1 MSTKTTYSFFNLGQT
16 RVHTKSQTS
25 QSNHAV
31 AASQDHAGHA
41 PSALNKLIY
50 DHSFGGLNLAAALP
64 KQLRGQDKIFGL
76 QHTPSA
82 DTAAVNTSKNTKPAP
97 VADRS
102 KLTSKEMAIMSQVL
116 RADVVARKQAEA
128 QAAKEQVMAKYQAAR
143 QAAVAAAAARHAEA
157 MEKAK
162 AAAAV
167 RQAEALEKAKATSA
181 ARQAEA
187 LEKSKAAHAAKQAE
201 IAAKTKAILA
211 EKQAAEKAQ
220 HTENDVAHH
229 HQTNGKA
236 AHSAPA
242 VTVAHKHEDNQAG
255 DNKETVRHNTSKS
268 NEAHTARQAEHQ
280 ANHQDEVKEGEVS
293 NYTVHQSKEFGRYI
307 DVNDFGAD
315 PTGKKDSLAAIKAA
329 LTAAHKEK
337 AMLFMDGTYYISDQ
351 IVINGNNSGVKGIF
365 GSGMGKTLITFDKAQ
380 VGVFNPNTNHDD
392 IRAFAGI
399 LVDGQSHKTIANL
412 SVKYTNPDFYRK
424 GLSYFGKVS
433 GILVNDADHTLISKV
448 EVSGVNRAG
457 VMFTSTDALVR
468 EAGKS
473 QTYKARVQSGEI
485 NEQYDHLP
493 LGENNRIVDSYLHHN
508 RVAGAM
514 VGYQKN
520 FVGEGN
526 RLEWNGHEADGGT
539 GYGMTAMAGSYNY
552 GITFRNNT
560 TDHNYRK
567 GLDVHDGTGIVI
579 ENNVLNGDRLYG
591 IAAYNRQF
599 SMDNVKIK
607 DNVITQDPNFRL
619 YMDDDLGRYY
629 HMYSGIQVQTNT
641 QLRDLHTA
649 DKGYYDIS
657 GNTIKNLAVYQ
668 NHIQTYGI
676 EFRNHE
682 NKMDYTL
689 NITDNKI
696 DGESTKYLMAVI
708 NNTYDHVSKHD
719 GIGTGTINISDNTA
733 NIGKIAPGAVP
744 FYFEEHRSDVPL
756 HGSITL
762 NNNNITVREE
772 SAGYREFAYMR
783 TNAKEYNV
791 TNNTLSLHGKLNDA
805 IVDVNSTG
813 DGVGKATLNVANN
826 TLHTDIKGKLYA
838 TWLKHEADIDT
849 FAGSNTHNGDQL
861 KDVNTTSKDIALS
874 DVLGHVHNKVEAIH
888 DTVYANHPKYPTMID
903 DQAYHNGIL

>member
-1 MSTKTTYSFFNLGQT
+1 MSSKTTHSFFNLGQT
-16 RVHTKSQTS
+16 KVHTRSQTS

-31 AASQDHAGHA
+31 AKSQDNAGNA

-64 KQLRGQDKIFGL
+64 KQLRGQDKILGL
-76 QHTPSA
+76 Q
-82 DTAAVNTSKNTKPAP
+82 NTSFADNTTSKVSKPAL

-102 KLTSKEMAIMSQVL
+102 KLTSKEMTIMSQAL
-116 RADVVARKQAEA
+116 RADAVARKQAEA
-128 QAAKEQVMAKYQAAR
+128 QAAKEQLMAKYQAAR

-162 AAAAV
+162 AAAAA
-167 RQAEALEKAKATSA
+167 RQAEAVEKAKAASA

-220 HTENDVAHH
+220 HTETDVAHNQ
-229 HQTNGKA
+229 QTSGKTA
-236 AHSAPA
+236 YSANT
-242 VTVAHKHEDNQAG
+242 VTVAHKHEDNQVSG
-255 DNKETVRHNTSKS
+255 NKEAARHNTSKP
-268 NEAHTARQAEHQ
+268 NAAHIAKQAE
-280 ANHQDEVKEGEVS
+280 NHVDQQDDVKEEEVF
-293 NYTVHQSKEFGRYI
+293 NYTVHQSKEFGKYI
-307 DVNDFGAD
+307 NVDDFGAD

-329 LTAAHKEK
+329 LNAAHKEK

-399 LVDGQSHKTIANL
+399 LVDGQNHKTIANL
-412 SVKYTNPDFYRK
+412 SVKYTNSDFYRK

-448 EVSGVNRAG
+448 EVSGANRAG

-607 DNVITQDPNFRL
+607 GNVITQDPNFRL
-619 YMDDDLGRYY
+619 YMDDDLGKHY

-668 NHIQTYGI
+668 NNIQTYGI

-682 NKMDYTL
+682 SKMDYTL

-696 DGESTKYLMAVI
+696 DGDSTKYLMAVI
-708 NNTYDHVSKHD
+708 NNTYDHVNKHN

-744 FYFEEHRSDVPL
+744 FYIEEHRSEVPL
-756 HGSITL
+756 HGSVTL
-762 NNNNITVREE
+762 NNNDITVREE

-813 DGVGKATLNVANN
+813 DGAGKATLNVANN

-861 KDVNTTSKDIALS
+861 KDVNTTGKDIALS

-903 DQAYHNGIL
+903 DQAYHSGIL

>member
-1 MSTKTTYSFFNLGQT
+1 
-16 RVHTKSQTS
+16 
-25 QSNHAV
+25 
-31 AASQDHAGHA
+31 
-41 PSALNKLIY
+41 
-50 DHSFGGLNLAAALP
+50 
-64 KQLRGQDKIFGL
+64 
-76 QHTPSA
+76 
-82 DTAAVNTSKNTKPAP
+82 
-97 VADRS
+97 
-102 KLTSKEMAIMSQVL
+102 QVL

-167 RQAEALEKAKATSA
+167 RQAEALEKAKAASA

-236 AHSAPA
+236 AHSATV

-255 DNKETVRHNTSKS
+255 DNKETARHNTSKS

-280 ANHQDEVKEGEVS
+280 ANHQDEIKEGEVS

-351 IVINGNNSGVKGIF
+351 TVINGNNSGVKGIF

-560 TDHNYRK
+560 
-567 GLDVHDGTGIVI
+567 
-579 ENNVLNGDRLYG
+579 
-591 IAAYNRQF
+591 
-599 SMDNVKIK
+599 
-607 DNVITQDPNFRL
+607 
-619 YMDDDLGRYY
+619 
-629 HMYSGIQVQTNT
+629 
-641 QLRDLHTA
+641 
-649 DKGYYDIS
+649 
-657 GNTIKNLAVYQ
+657 
-668 NHIQTYGI
+668 
-676 EFRNHE
+676 
-682 NKMDYTL
+682 
-689 NITDNKI
+689 
-696 DGESTKYLMAVI
+696 
-708 NNTYDHVSKHD
+708 
-719 GIGTGTINISDNTA
+719 
-733 NIGKIAPGAVP
+733 
-744 FYFEEHRSDVPL
+744 
-756 HGSITL
+756 
-762 NNNNITVREE
+762 
-772 SAGYREFAYMR
+772 
-783 TNAKEYNV
+783 
-791 TNNTLSLHGKLNDA
+791 
-805 IVDVNSTG
+805 
-813 DGVGKATLNVANN
+813 
-826 TLHTDIKGKLYA
+826 
-838 TWLKHEADIDT
+838 
-849 FAGSNTHNGDQL
+849 
-861 KDVNTTSKDIALS
+861 
-874 DVLGHVHNKVEAIH
+874 
-888 DTVYANHPKYPTMID
+888 
-903 DQAYHNGIL
+903 

>member
-1 MSTKTTYSFFNLGQT
+1 MRLVELQLNHFRNYEELFLEFGKGVHIFIGENAQGKTNLMESIYTLAMTKSHRTNQDRELIMWNQDAATIKGKVEKKISSIPLEIRFSNKGKIGRVNHLEQKKLSSYLGQLNVILFAPENLELVKGAPAN
-16 RVHTKSQTS
+16 RRKFMDMELGQMNPIYLHELVEYQRLIKQRNHYLKQLAIKKSSADLYLEVLTEQVIEKASAILIHRLEFMEQLEALARPIHEQISLGREEFSLKYQTS
-25 QSNHAV
+25 LS
-31 AASQDHAGHA
+31 
-41 PSALNKLIY
+41 I
-50 DHSFGGLNLAAALP
+50 
-64 KQLRGQDKIFGL
+64 
-76 QHTPSA
+76 
-82 DTAAVNTSKNTKPAP
+82 
-97 VADRS
+97 
-102 KLTSKEMAIMSQVL
+102 
-116 RADVVARKQAEA
+116 
-128 QAAKEQVMAKYQAAR
+128 
-143 QAAVAAAAARHAEA
+143 
-157 MEKAK
+157 EKGI
-162 AAAAV
+162 
-167 RQAEALEKAKATSA
+167 S
-181 ARQAEA
+181 
-187 LEKSKAAHAAKQAE
+187 
-201 IAAKTKAILA
+201 
-211 EKQAAEKAQ
+211 
-220 HTENDVAHH
+220 
-229 HQTNGKA
+229 
-236 AHSAPA
+236 
-242 VTVAHKHEDNQAG
+242 
-255 DNKETVRHNTSKS
+255 
-268 NEAHTARQAEHQ
+268 
-280 ANHQDEVKEGEVS
+280 QDEVKEGEVS

-485 NEQYDHLP
+485 NEQYDQLP

-838 TWLKHEADIDT
+838 TWLKHEADVDT

-861 KDVNTTSKDIALS
+861 KDVNTTGKDIALS

-903 DQAYHNGIL
+903 DQTYHNGIL

>member
-1 MSTKTTYSFFNLGQT
+1 MSSKTTHSFFNLGQT
-16 RVHTKSQTS
+16 KVHTRSQTS
-25 QSNHAV
+25 QSNQAV
-31 AASQDHAGHA
+31 AKSQDNAGNA

-64 KQLRGQDKIFGL
+64 KQLRGQDKILGL
-76 QHTPSA
+76 QNTSSA
-82 DTAAVNTSKNTKPAP
+82 DTTTSKVSKPAL

-102 KLTSKEMAIMSQVL
+102 KLTSKEMAIMSQAL
-116 RADVVARKQAEA
+116 RADAIARKQAEA
-128 QAAKEQVMAKYQAAR
+128 QAAKEQLMAKYQAAR

-162 AAAAV
+162 AAAAA
-167 RQAEALEKAKATSA
+167 RQAEAVEKAKAASA

-220 HTENDVAHH
+220 HTETDVAHNQ
-229 HQTNGKA
+229 QTSGKA
-236 AHSAPA
+236 AHSANA
-242 VTVAHKHEDNQAG
+242 VTVAHKHEDNQVSG
-255 DNKETVRHNTSKS
+255 NKEAARHNTSKP
-268 NEAHTARQAEHQ
+268 NAAHTAKQAENH
-280 ANHQDEVKEGEVS
+280 ANQQDDVKEEEVF
-293 NYTVHQSKEFGRYI
+293 NYTVHQSKQFGKYI
-307 DVNDFGAD
+307 NVDDFGAD
-315 PTGKKDSLAAIKAA
+315 PTGKKDSLVAIKAA
-329 LTAAHKEK
+329 LNAAHKEK

-365 GSGMGKTLITFDKAQ
+365 GSGMGKTQITFDKAQ

-399 LVDGQSHKTIANL
+399 LVDGQNHKTIANL
-412 SVKYTNPDFYRK
+412 SVKYTNSDFYRK

-448 EVSGVNRAG
+448 EVSGANRAG

-485 NEQYDHLP
+485 NEQYDNLP

-607 DNVITQDPNFRL
+607 GNVITQDPNFRL
-619 YMDDDLGRYY
+619 YMDDDLGKHY

-668 NHIQTYGI
+668 NNIQTYGI

-682 NKMDYTL
+682 SKMDYTL

-696 DGESTKYLMAVI
+696 DGDSTKYLMAVI
-708 NNTYDHVSKHD
+708 NNTYDHVNKHN

-744 FYFEEHRSDVPL
+744 FYIEEHRSEVPL
-756 HGSITL
+756 HGSVTL
-762 NNNNITVREE
+762 NNNDITVREE

-813 DGVGKATLNVANN
+813 DGKEKATLNVANN
-826 TLHTDIKGKLYA
+826 TLHTDIKGKLYT

-861 KDVNTTSKDIALS
+861 KEVNTTGKDISLS
-874 DVLGHVHNKVEAIH
+874 DVLGNVQHKVDAVH

-903 DQAYHNGIL
+903 DQAYHSGIL

>member
-1 MSTKTTYSFFNLGQT
+1 MSSKTTHSFFNLGQT
-16 RVHTKSQTS
+16 KVHTRSQTS

-31 AASQDHAGHA
+31 AKSQDNAGNA

-64 KQLRGQDKIFGL
+64 KQLRGQDKILGL
-76 QHTPSA
+76 Q
-82 DTAAVNTSKNTKPAP
+82 NTSFADNTTSKVSKPAL

-102 KLTSKEMAIMSQVL
+102 KLTSKEMAIMSQAL
-116 RADVVARKQAEA
+116 RADAVARKQAEA
-128 QAAKEQVMAKYQAAR
+128 QAAKEQLMAKYQAAR

-162 AAAAV
+162 AAAAA
-167 RQAEALEKAKATSA
+167 RQAEAVEKAKAASA

-220 HTENDVAHH
+220 HTETDVAHNQ
-229 HQTNGKA
+229 QTSGKTA
-236 AHSAPA
+236 YSANT
-242 VTVAHKHEDNQAG
+242 VTVAHKHEDNQVSG
-255 DNKETVRHNTSKS
+255 NKEAARHNTSKP
-268 NEAHTARQAEHQ
+268 NAAHIAKQAE
-280 ANHQDEVKEGEVS
+280 NHVDQQDDVKEEEVF
-293 NYTVHQSKEFGRYI
+293 NYTVHQSKEFGKYI
-307 DVNDFGAD
+307 NVDDFGAD

-329 LTAAHKEK
+329 LNAAHKEK

-365 GSGMGKTLITFDKAQ
+365 GSGMGKTLITFDKEQ

-399 LVDGQSHKTIANL
+399 LVDGQNHKTIANL
-412 SVKYTNPDFYRK
+412 SVKYTNSDFYRK

-448 EVSGVNRAG
+448 EVSGANRAG

-607 DNVITQDPNFRL
+607 GNVITQDPNFRL
-619 YMDDDLGRYY
+619 YMDDDLGKHY

-668 NHIQTYGI
+668 NNIQTYGI

-682 NKMDYTL
+682 SKMDYTL

-696 DGESTKYLMAVI
+696 DGDSTKYLMAVI
-708 NNTYDHVSKHD
+708 NNTYDHVNKHN

-744 FYFEEHRSDVPL
+744 FYIEEHRSEVPL
-756 HGSITL
+756 HGSVTL
-762 NNNNITVREE
+762 NNNDITVREE

-813 DGVGKATLNVANN
+813 DGAGKATLNVANN

-861 KDVNTTSKDIALS
+861 KDVNTTGKDIALS

-903 DQAYHNGIL
+903 DQAYHSGIL

>member
-1 MSTKTTYSFFNLGQT
+1 MSSKTTHSFFNLGQT
-16 RVHTKSQTS
+16 KVHTRSQTS

-31 AASQDHAGHA
+31 AKSQDNAGNA

-64 KQLRGQDKIFGL
+64 KQLRGQDKILGL
-76 QHTPSA
+76 Q
-82 DTAAVNTSKNTKPAP
+82 NTSFADNTTSKVSKPAL

-102 KLTSKEMAIMSQVL
+102 KLTSKEMAIMSQAL
-116 RADVVARKQAEA
+116 RADAVARKQAEA
-128 QAAKEQVMAKYQAAR
+128 QAAKEQLMAKYQAAR

-162 AAAAV
+162 AAAAA
-167 RQAEALEKAKATSA
+167 RQAEAVEKAKAASA

-220 HTENDVAHH
+220 HTETDVAHNQ
-229 HQTNGKA
+229 QTSGKTA
-236 AHSAPA
+236 YSANT
-242 VTVAHKHEDNQAG
+242 VTVAHKHEDNQVSG
-255 DNKETVRHNTSKS
+255 NKEAARHNTSKP
-268 NEAHTARQAEHQ
+268 NAAHIAKQAE
-280 ANHQDEVKEGEVS
+280 NHVDQQDDVKEEEVF
-293 NYTVHQSKEFGRYI
+293 NYTVHQSKEFGKYI
-307 DVNDFGAD
+307 NVDDFGAD

-329 LTAAHKEK
+329 LNAAHKEK

-399 LVDGQSHKTIANL
+399 LVDGQNHKTIANL
-412 SVKYTNPDFYRK
+412 SVKYTNSDFYRK

-448 EVSGVNRAG
+448 EVSGANRAG

-607 DNVITQDPNFRL
+607 GNVITQDPNFRL
-619 YMDDDLGRYY
+619 YMDDDLGKHY

-744 FYFEEHRSDVPL
+744 FYIEEHRSEVPL
-756 HGSITL
+756 HGSVTL
-762 NNNNITVREE
+762 NNNDITVREE

-813 DGVGKATLNVANN
+813 DGAGKATLNVANN

-861 KDVNTTSKDIALS
+861 KDVNTTGKDIALS

-903 DQAYHNGIL
+903 DQTYHNGIL

>member
-1 MSTKTTYSFFNLGQT
+1 MSSKTTHSFFNLGQT
-16 RVHTKSQTS
+16 KVHTRSQTS

-31 AASQDHAGHA
+31 AKSQDNAGNA

-50 DHSFGGLNLAAALP
+50 DHSFGGLNLAAVLP
-64 KQLRGQDKIFGL
+64 KQLRGQDKILGL
-76 QHTPSA
+76 QNISSA
-82 DTAAVNTSKNTKPAP
+82 DTTTSKVSKPAL

-102 KLTSKEMAIMSQVL
+102 KLTSKEMAIMSQAL
-116 RADVVARKQAEA
+116 RADAVARKQAEA
-128 QAAKEQVMAKYQAAR
+128 QAAKEQLMAKYQAAR

-162 AAAAV
+162 AAAAA
-167 RQAEALEKAKATSA
+167 RQAEAVEKAKAASA

-220 HTENDVAHH
+220 HTETDVAHNQ
-229 HQTNGKA
+229 QTSGKA
-236 AHSAPA
+236 THSANT
-242 VTVAHKHEDNQAG
+242 VTVAHKHEDNQVSG
-255 DNKETVRHNTSKS
+255 NKEAARHNTTKP
-268 NEAHTARQAEHQ
+268 NAAHIAKQAE
-280 ANHQDEVKEGEVS
+280 NHADQQDDVKEEEVF
-293 NYTVHQSKEFGRYI
+293 NYTVHQSKEFGKYI
-307 DVNDFGAD
+307 NVDDFGAD

-329 LTAAHKEK
+329 LNAAHKEK

-399 LVDGQSHKTIANL
+399 LVDGQNHKTIANL
-412 SVKYTNPDFYRK
+412 SVKYTNSDFYRK

-448 EVSGVNRAG
+448 EVSGANRAG

-485 NEQYDHLP
+485 NEQYDNLP

-607 DNVITQDPNFRL
+607 GNVITQDQNFRL
-619 YMDDDLGRYY
+619 YMDDDLGKHY

-668 NHIQTYGI
+668 NNIQTYGI

-682 NKMDYTL
+682 SKMDYTL

-696 DGESTKYLMAVI
+696 DGDSTKYLMAVI
-708 NNTYDHVSKHD
+708 NNTYDHVNKHN

-744 FYFEEHRSDVPL
+744 FYIEEHRSEVPL
-756 HGSITL
+756 HGSVTL
-762 NNNNITVREE
+762 NNNDITVREE

-813 DGVGKATLNVANN
+813 DGAGKATLNVANN
-826 TLHTDIKGKLYA
+826 TLHTDIKGKLYT

-849 FAGSNTHNGDQL
+849 YAGSNTHNGDQL
-861 KDVNTTSKDIALS
+861 KEVNTTGKDIALS

-903 DQAYHNGIL
+903 DQTYHNGIL

>member
-1 MSTKTTYSFFNLGQT
+1 MSSKTTHSFFNLGQT
-16 RVHTKSQTS
+16 KVHARSQTS

-31 AASQDHAGHA
+31 AKSQDNTGNA
-41 PSALNKLIY
+41 PSTLNKLIY

-64 KQLRGQDKIFGL
+64 KQLRGQDKILGL
-76 QHTPSA
+76 QNTSSA
-82 DTAAVNTSKNTKPAP
+82 DTTTSKVSKPAL

-102 KLTSKEMAIMSQVL
+102 KLTSKEMAIMSQAL
-116 RADVVARKQAEA
+116 RADAVARKQAEA
-128 QAAKEQVMAKYQAAR
+128 QAAKEQLMAKYQAAR

-162 AAAAV
+162 AAAAA
-167 RQAEALEKAKATSA
+167 RQAEAVEKAKAASA

-220 HTENDVAHH
+220 HTETDVAHNQ
-229 HQTNGKA
+229 QTSGKTA
-236 AHSAPA
+236 YSTNA
-242 VTVAHKHEDNQAG
+242 VTVAHKHEDNQVSG
-255 DNKETVRHNTSKS
+255 NKEAARHNTSKP
-268 NEAHTARQAEHQ
+268 NAAHTAKQAENH
-280 ANHQDEVKEGEVS
+280 ANQQDDVSEEVVV
-293 NYTVHQSKEFGRYI
+293 NYTVHQSKEFGKYI
-307 DVNDFGAD
+307 NVNDFGAD

-329 LTAAHKEK
+329 LNAAHKEK

-399 LVDGQSHKTIANL
+399 LVDGQNHKTIANL

-448 EVSGVNRAG
+448 EVSGANRAG

-473 QTYKARVQSGEI
+473 QTYKVRVHSGEI
-485 NEQYDHLP
+485 NEHYDNLP

-591 IAAYNRQF
+591 IAAYNRLF

-607 DNVITQDPNFRL
+607 GNVITQDQNFRL
-619 YMDDDLGRYY
+619 YMDDDLGKHY

-668 NHIQTYGI
+668 NNIQTYGI

-682 NKMDYTL
+682 SKMDYTL

-696 DGESTKYLMAVI
+696 DGDSTKYLMAVI
-708 NNTYDHVSKHD
+708 NNTYDHVNKHN

-744 FYFEEHRSDVPL
+744 FYIEEHRSEVPL
-756 HGSITL
+756 HGSVTL
-762 NNNNITVREE
+762 NNNDITVREE

-813 DGVGKATLNVANN
+813 DGKEKATLNVANN

-849 FAGSNTHNGDQL
+849 YAGSNTHNGDQL
-861 KDVNTTSKDIALS
+861 KEVNTTGKDISLS
-874 DVLGHVHNKVEAIH
+874 DVLGNVQHKVDAVH

-903 DQAYHNGIL
+903 DQAYHSGIL

>member
-1 MSTKTTYSFFNLGQT
+1 MSSKTTHSFFNLGQT
-16 RVHTKSQTS
+16 KVYTRSQAS

-31 AASQDHAGHA
+31 AKSQDNAGNA

-64 KQLRGQDKIFGL
+64 KQLRGQDKILGL
-76 QHTPSA
+76 QNTSSA
-82 DTAAVNTSKNTKPAP
+82 DTTTSKVSKPAL

-102 KLTSKEMAIMSQVL
+102 KLTSKEMAIMSQAL
-116 RADVVARKQAEA
+116 RADAVARKQAEA
-128 QAAKEQVMAKYQAAR
+128 QAAKEQLMAKYQAAR

-162 AAAAV
+162 AAAAA
-167 RQAEALEKAKATSA
+167 RQAEAVEKAKAASA

-220 HTENDVAHH
+220 HTETDVAHNQ
-229 HQTNGKA
+229 QTSGKTA
-236 AHSAPA
+236 YSTNA
-242 VTVAHKHEDNQAG
+242 VTVAHKHEDNQVSG
-255 DNKETVRHNTSKS
+255 NKEAARHNTSKP
-268 NEAHTARQAEHQ
+268 NAAHTAKQAE
-280 ANHQDEVKEGEVS
+280 NHADQQDDVSEEVVV
-293 NYTVHQSKEFGRYI
+293 NYTVHQSKEFGKYI
-307 DVNDFGAD
+307 NVDDFGAD

-329 LTAAHKEK
+329 LNAAHKEK

-399 LVDGQSHKTIANL
+399 LVDGQNHKTIANL

-448 EVSGVNRAG
+448 EVSGANRAG

-473 QTYKARVQSGEI
+473 QTYKVRVHSGEI
-485 NEQYDHLP
+485 NEHYDNLP

-567 GLDVHDGTGIVI
+567 GLDVHDGT
-579 ENNVLNGDRLYG
+579 VLL
-591 IAAYNRQF
+591 
-599 SMDNVKIK
+599 
-607 DNVITQDPNFRL
+607 
-619 YMDDDLGRYY
+619 
-629 HMYSGIQVQTNT
+629 
-641 QLRDLHTA
+641 
-649 DKGYYDIS
+649 
-657 GNTIKNLAVYQ
+657 
-668 NHIQTYGI
+668 
-676 EFRNHE
+676 
-682 NKMDYTL
+682 
-689 NITDNKI
+689 
-696 DGESTKYLMAVI
+696 
-708 NNTYDHVSKHD
+708 
-719 GIGTGTINISDNTA
+719 
-733 NIGKIAPGAVP
+733 
-744 FYFEEHRSDVPL
+744 
-756 HGSITL
+756 
-762 NNNNITVREE
+762 
-772 SAGYREFAYMR
+772 
-783 TNAKEYNV
+783 
-791 TNNTLSLHGKLNDA
+791 
-805 IVDVNSTG
+805 
-813 DGVGKATLNVANN
+813 
-826 TLHTDIKGKLYA
+826 
-838 TWLKHEADIDT
+838 LK
-849 FAGSNTHNGDQL
+849 
-861 KDVNTTSKDIALS
+861 
-874 DVLGHVHNKVEAIH
+874 
-888 DTVYANHPKYPTMID
+888 TMC
-903 DQAYHNGIL
+903 

>member
-1 MSTKTTYSFFNLGQT
+1 MSSKTTHSFFNLGQT
-16 RVHTKSQTS
+16 KVHTRSQTS

-31 AASQDHAGHA
+31 AKSQDNAGNA

-64 KQLRGQDKIFGL
+64 KQLRGQDKILGL
-76 QHTPSA
+76 Q
-82 DTAAVNTSKNTKPAP
+82 NTSFADNTTSKVSKPAL

-102 KLTSKEMAIMSQVL
+102 KLTSKEMAIMSQAL
-116 RADVVARKQAEA
+116 RADAVARKQAEA
-128 QAAKEQVMAKYQAAR
+128 QAAKEQLMAKYQAAR

-162 AAAAV
+162 AAAAA
-167 RQAEALEKAKATSA
+167 RQAEAVEKAKAASA

-220 HTENDVAHH
+220 HTETDVAHNQ
-229 HQTNGKA
+229 QTSGKTA
-236 AHSAPA
+236 YSANT
-242 VTVAHKHEDNQAG
+242 VTVAHKHEDNQVSG
-255 DNKETVRHNTSKS
+255 NKEAARHNTSKP
-268 NEAHTARQAEHQ
+268 NAAHIAKQAE
-280 ANHQDEVKEGEVS
+280 NHVDQQDDVKEEEVF
-293 NYTVHQSKEFGRYI
+293 NYTVHQSKEFGKYI
-307 DVNDFGAD
+307 NVDDFGAD

-329 LTAAHKEK
+329 LNAAHKEK

-399 LVDGQSHKTIANL
+399 LVDGQNHKTIANL
-412 SVKYTNPDFYRK
+412 SVKYTNSDFYRK

-448 EVSGVNRAG
+448 EVSGANRAG

-607 DNVITQDPNFRL
+607 GNVITQDPNFRL
-619 YMDDDLGRYY
+619 YMDDDLGKHY

-696 DGESTKYLMAVI
+696 DGDSTKYLMAVI
-708 NNTYDHVSKHD
+708 NNTYDHVNKHN

-744 FYFEEHRSDVPL
+744 FYIEEHRSEVPL
-756 HGSITL
+756 HGSVTL
-762 NNNNITVREE
+762 NNNDITVREE

-813 DGVGKATLNVANN
+813 DGAGKATLNVANN

-861 KDVNTTSKDIALS
+861 KDVNTTGKDIALS

-903 DQAYHNGIL
+903 DQAYHSGIL

>member
-1 MSTKTTYSFFNLGQT
+1 MSSKTTHSFFNLGQT
-16 RVHTKSQTS
+16 KVHTRSQTS

-31 AASQDHAGHA
+31 AKSQDNAGNA

-64 KQLRGQDKIFGL
+64 KQLRGQDKILGL
-76 QHTPSA
+76 Q
-82 DTAAVNTSKNTKPAP
+82 NTSFADNTTSKVSKPAL

-102 KLTSKEMAIMSQVL
+102 KLTSKEMAIMSQAL
-116 RADVVARKQAEA
+116 RADAVARKQAEA
-128 QAAKEQVMAKYQAAR
+128 QAAKEQLMAKYQAAR

-162 AAAAV
+162 AAAAA
-167 RQAEALEKAKATSA
+167 RQAEAVEKAKAASA

-220 HTENDVAHH
+220 HTETDVAHNQ
-229 HQTNGKA
+229 QTSGKTA
-236 AHSAPA
+236 YSANT
-242 VTVAHKHEDNQAG
+242 VTVAHKHEDNQVSG
-255 DNKETVRHNTSKS
+255 NKEAARHNTSKP
-268 NEAHTARQAEHQ
+268 NAAHIAKQAE
-280 ANHQDEVKEGEVS
+280 NHVDQQDDVKEEEVF
-293 NYTVHQSKEFGRYI
+293 NYTVHQSKEFGKYI
-307 DVNDFGAD
+307 NVDDFGAD

-329 LTAAHKEK
+329 LNAAHKEK

-399 LVDGQSHKTIANL
+399 LVDGQNHKTIANL
-412 SVKYTNPDFYRK
+412 SVKYTNSDFYRK

-448 EVSGVNRAG
+448 EVSGANRAG

-607 DNVITQDPNFRL
+607 GNVITQDPNFRL
-619 YMDDDLGRYY
+619 YMDDDLGKHY

-668 NHIQTYGI
+668 NNIQTYGI

-682 NKMDYTL
+682 SKMDYTL

-696 DGESTKYLMAVI
+696 DGDSTKYLMAVI
-708 NNTYDHVSKHD
+708 NNTYDHVNKHN

-744 FYFEEHRSDVPL
+744 FYIEEHRSEVPL
-756 HGSITL
+756 HGSVTL
-762 NNNNITVREE
+762 NNNDITVREE

-813 DGVGKATLNVANN
+813 DGAGKATLNVANN

-861 KDVNTTSKDIALS
+861 KDVNTTGKDIALS

-903 DQAYHNGIL
+903 DQAYHSGIL

>member
-1 MSTKTTYSFFNLGQT
+1 MSSKTTHSFFNLGQT
-16 RVHTKSQTS
+16 KVHTRSQTS

-31 AASQDHAGHA
+31 AKSQDNAGNA

-64 KQLRGQDKIFGL
+64 KQLRGQDKILGL
-76 QHTPSA
+76 Q
-82 DTAAVNTSKNTKPAP
+82 NTSFADNTTSKVSKPAL

-102 KLTSKEMAIMSQVL
+102 KLTSKEMAIMSQAL
-116 RADVVARKQAEA
+116 RADAVARKQAEA
-128 QAAKEQVMAKYQAAR
+128 QAAKEQLMAKYQAAR

-162 AAAAV
+162 AAAAA
-167 RQAEALEKAKATSA
+167 RQAEAVEKAKAASA

-220 HTENDVAHH
+220 HTETDVAHNQ
-229 HQTNGKA
+229 QTSGKTA
-236 AHSAPA
+236 YSANT
-242 VTVAHKHEDNQAG
+242 VTVAHKHEDNQVSG
-255 DNKETVRHNTSKS
+255 NKEAARHNTSKP
-268 NEAHTARQAEHQ
+268 NAAHIAKQAE
-280 ANHQDEVKEGEVS
+280 NHVDQQDDVKEEEVF
-293 NYTVHQSKEFGRYI
+293 NYTVHQSKEFGKYI
-307 DVNDFGAD
+307 NVDDFGAD

-329 LTAAHKEK
+329 LNAAHKEK

-351 IVINGNNSGVKGIF
+351 IVINGNNSGVKCIF

-399 LVDGQSHKTIANL
+399 LVDGQNHKTIANL
-412 SVKYTNPDFYRK
+412 SVKYTNSDFYRK

-448 EVSGVNRAG
+448 EVSGANRAG

-607 DNVITQDPNFRL
+607 GNVITQDPNFRL
-619 YMDDDLGRYY
+619 YMDDDLGKHY

-668 NHIQTYGI
+668 NNIQTYGI

-682 NKMDYTL
+682 SKMDYTL

-696 DGESTKYLMAVI
+696 DGDSTKYLMAVI
-708 NNTYDHVSKHD
+708 NNTYDHVNKHN

-744 FYFEEHRSDVPL
+744 FYIEEHRSEVPL
-756 HGSITL
+756 HGSVTL
-762 NNNNITVREE
+762 NNNDITVREE

-813 DGVGKATLNVANN
+813 DGAGKATLNVANN

-861 KDVNTTSKDIALS
+861 KDVNTTGKDIALS

-903 DQAYHNGIL
+903 DQAYHSGIL

>member
-1 MSTKTTYSFFNLGQT
+1 MSSKTTHSFFNLGQT
-16 RVHTKSQTS
+16 KVHTRSQTS

-31 AASQDHAGHA
+31 AKSQDNAGNA

-64 KQLRGQDKIFGL
+64 KQLRGQDKILGL
-76 QHTPSA
+76 Q
-82 DTAAVNTSKNTKPAP
+82 NTSFADNTTSKVSKPAL

-102 KLTSKEMAIMSQVL
+102 KLTSKEMAIMSQAL
-116 RADVVARKQAEA
+116 RADAVARKQAEA
-128 QAAKEQVMAKYQAAR
+128 QAAKEQLMAKYQAAR

-162 AAAAV
+162 AAAAA
-167 RQAEALEKAKATSA
+167 RQAEAVEKAKAASA

-220 HTENDVAHH
+220 HTETDVAHNQ
-229 HQTNGKA
+229 QTSGKTA
-236 AHSAPA
+236 YSANT
-242 VTVAHKHEDNQAG
+242 VTVAHKHEDNQVSG
-255 DNKETVRHNTSKS
+255 NKEAARHNTSKP
-268 NEAHTARQAEHQ
+268 NAAHIAKQAE
-280 ANHQDEVKEGEVS
+280 NHVDQQDDVKEEEVF
-293 NYTVHQSKEFGRYI
+293 NYTVHQSKEFGKYI
-307 DVNDFGAD
+307 NVDDFGAD

-329 LTAAHKEK
+329 LNAAHKEK

-392 IRAFAGI
+392 IRAFGGI
-399 LVDGQSHKTIANL
+399 LVDGQNHKTIANL
-412 SVKYTNPDFYRK
+412 SVKYTNSDFYRK

-448 EVSGVNRAG
+448 EVSGANRAG

-607 DNVITQDPNFRL
+607 GNVITQDPNFRL
-619 YMDDDLGRYY
+619 YMDDDLGKHY

-668 NHIQTYGI
+668 NNIQTYGI

-682 NKMDYTL
+682 SKMDYTL

-696 DGESTKYLMAVI
+696 DGDSTKYLMAVI
-708 NNTYDHVSKHD
+708 NNTYDHVNKHN

-744 FYFEEHRSDVPL
+744 FYIEEHRSEVPL
-756 HGSITL
+756 HGSVTL
-762 NNNNITVREE
+762 NNNDITVREE

-813 DGVGKATLNVANN
+813 DGAGKATLNVANN

-861 KDVNTTSKDIALS
+861 KDVNTTGKDIALS

-903 DQAYHNGIL
+903 DQAYHSGIL

>member
-1 MSTKTTYSFFNLGQT
+1 MSSKTTHSFFNLGQT
-16 RVHTKSQTS
+16 KVHTRSQTS

-31 AASQDHAGHA
+31 AKSQDNAGNA

-50 DHSFGGLNLAAALP
+50 DHSFGGLNLAAVLP
-64 KQLRGQDKIFGL
+64 KQLRGQDKILGL
-76 QHTPSA
+76 QNISSA
-82 DTAAVNTSKNTKPAP
+82 DTTTSKVSKPAL

-102 KLTSKEMAIMSQVL
+102 KLTSKEMAIMSQAL
-116 RADVVARKQAEA
+116 RADAVARKQAEA
-128 QAAKEQVMAKYQAAR
+128 QAAKEQLMAKYQAAR
-143 QAAVAAAAARHAEA
+143 QTAVAAAAARHAEA

-162 AAAAV
+162 AAAAA
-167 RQAEALEKAKATSA
+167 RQAEAVEKAKAASA

-220 HTENDVAHH
+220 HTETDVAHNQ
-229 HQTNGKA
+229 QTSGKA
-236 AHSAPA
+236 THSANT
-242 VTVAHKHEDNQAG
+242 VTVAHKHEDNQVSG
-255 DNKETVRHNTSKS
+255 NKEAARHNTTKP
-268 NEAHTARQAEHQ
+268 NAAHIAKQAE
-280 ANHQDEVKEGEVS
+280 NHADQQDDVKEEEVF
-293 NYTVHQSKEFGRYI
+293 NYTVHQSKEFGKYI
-307 DVNDFGAD
+307 NVDDFGAD

-329 LTAAHKEK
+329 LNAAHKEK

-399 LVDGQSHKTIANL
+399 LVDGQNHKTIANL
-412 SVKYTNPDFYRK
+412 SVKYTNSDFYRK

-448 EVSGVNRAG
+448 EVSGANRAG

-485 NEQYDHLP
+485 NEQYDNLP

-607 DNVITQDPNFRL
+607 GNVITQDQNFRL
-619 YMDDDLGRYY
+619 YMDDDLGKHY

-668 NHIQTYGI
+668 NNIQTYGI

-682 NKMDYTL
+682 SKMDYTL

-696 DGESTKYLMAVI
+696 DGDSTKYLMAVI
-708 NNTYDHVSKHD
+708 NNTYDHVNKHN

-744 FYFEEHRSDVPL
+744 FYIEEHRSEVPL
-756 HGSITL
+756 HGSVTL
-762 NNNNITVREE
+762 NNNDITVREE

-813 DGVGKATLNVANN
+813 DGAGKATLNVANN
-826 TLHTDIKGKLYA
+826 TLHTDIKGKLYT

-849 FAGSNTHNGDQL
+849 YAGSNTHNGDQL
-861 KDVNTTSKDIALS
+861 KEVNTTGKDIALS

-903 DQAYHNGIL
+903 DQTYHNGIL

>member
-1 MSTKTTYSFFNLGQT
+1 MSSKTTHSFFNLGQT
-16 RVHTKSQTS
+16 KVHTRSQTS
-25 QSNHAV
+25 QSNPNHAV
-31 AASQDHAGHA
+31 AKSQDNTGNA

-64 KQLRGQDKIFGL
+64 KQLRGQDKILGL
-76 QHTPSA
+76 QNTSSA
-82 DTAAVNTSKNTKPAP
+82 DTTTSKVSKPAL

-102 KLTSKEMAIMSQVL
+102 KLTSKEMAIMSQAL
-116 RADVVARKQAEA
+116 RADAVARKQAEA
-128 QAAKEQVMAKYQAAR
+128 QAAKEQLMAKYQAAR

-162 AAAAV
+162 AAAAA
-167 RQAEALEKAKATSA
+167 RQAEAVEKAKAASA

-220 HTENDVAHH
+220 HTETDVTHNQ
-229 HQTNGKA
+229 QTSGKTA
-236 AHSAPA
+236 YSANA
-242 VTVAHKHEDNQAG
+242 VTVAHKHEDNQVSG
-255 DNKETVRHNTSKS
+255 NKESARHNTSKP
-268 NEAHTARQAEHQ
+268 NAVHTAKQAE
-280 ANHQDEVKEGEVS
+280 NHADQQDDVSEEVVV
-293 NYTVHQSKEFGRYI
+293 NYTVHQSKEFGKYI
-307 DVNDFGAD
+307 NVNDFGAD

-329 LTAAHKEK
+329 LNAAHKEK

-399 LVDGQSHKTIANL
+399 LVDGQNHKTIANL
-412 SVKYTNPDFYRK
+412 SVKYTNSDFYRK

-448 EVSGVNRAG
+448 EVSGANRAG

-485 NEQYDHLP
+485 NEQYDNLP
-493 LGENNRIVDSYLHHN
+493 LVENNRIVDSYLHHN

-607 DNVITQDPNFRL
+607 GNVITQDQNFRL
-619 YMDDDLGRYY
+619 YMDDDLGKHY

-668 NHIQTYGI
+668 NNIQTYGI

-682 NKMDYTL
+682 SKMDYTL
-689 NITDNKI
+689 NITENKI
-696 DGESTKYLMAVI
+696 DGDSTKYLMAVI
-708 NNTYDHVSKHD
+708 NNTYDHVNKHN

-744 FYFEEHRSDVPL
+744 FYIEEHRSEVPL
-756 HGSITL
+756 HGSVTL
-762 NNNNITVREE
+762 NNNDITVREE

-813 DGVGKATLNVANN
+813 DGKEKATLNVANN

-849 FAGSNTHNGDQL
+849 YAGSNTHNGDQL
-861 KDVNTTSKDIALS
+861 KEVNTTGKDIALS
-874 DVLGHVHNKVEAIH
+874 DVLGNVQHKVDAVH
-888 DTVYANHPKYPTMID
+888 DTVYVNHPKYPTMID
-903 DQAYHNGIL
+903 DQAYHSGIL

>member
-1 MSTKTTYSFFNLGQT
+1 MSSKTTHSFFNLGQT
-16 RVHTKSQTS
+16 KVHTRSQTS
-25 QSNHAV
+25 QSNQAV
-31 AASQDHAGHA
+31 AKSQDNAGNA

-64 KQLRGQDKIFGL
+64 KQLRGQDKILGL
-76 QHTPSA
+76 QNTSSA
-82 DTAAVNTSKNTKPAP
+82 DTTTSKVSKPAL

-102 KLTSKEMAIMSQVL
+102 KLTSKEMAIMSQAL
-116 RADVVARKQAEA
+116 RADAVARKQAEA
-128 QAAKEQVMAKYQAAR
+128 QAAKEQLMAKYQAAR

-162 AAAAV
+162 AAAAA
-167 RQAEALEKAKATSA
+167 RQAEAVEKAKAASA

-220 HTENDVAHH
+220 HTETDVAHNQ
-229 HQTNGKA
+229 QTSGKA
-236 AHSAPA
+236 AHSANA
-242 VTVAHKHEDNQAG
+242 VTVAHKHEDNQVSG
-255 DNKETVRHNTSKS
+255 NKEAARHNTSKP
-268 NEAHTARQAEHQ
+268 NAAHTAKQAENH
-280 ANHQDEVKEGEVS
+280 ANQQDDVKEEEVF
-293 NYTVHQSKEFGRYI
+293 NYTVHQSKQFGKYI
-307 DVNDFGAD
+307 NVDDFGAD
-315 PTGKKDSLAAIKAA
+315 PTGKKDSLVAIKAA
-329 LTAAHKEK
+329 LNAAHKEK

-365 GSGMGKTLITFDKAQ
+365 GSGMGKTQITFDKAQ

-399 LVDGQSHKTIANL
+399 LVDGQNHKTIANL
-412 SVKYTNPDFYRK
+412 SVKYTNSDFYRK

-448 EVSGVNRAG
+448 EVSGANRAG

-485 NEQYDHLP
+485 NEQYDNLP

-607 DNVITQDPNFRL
+607 GNVITQDPNFRL
-619 YMDDDLGRYY
+619 YMDDDLGKHY

-668 NHIQTYGI
+668 NNIQTYGI

-682 NKMDYTL
+682 SKMDYTL

-696 DGESTKYLMAVI
+696 DGDSTKYLMAVI
-708 NNTYDHVSKHD
+708 NNTYDHVNKHN

-744 FYFEEHRSDVPL
+744 FYIEEHRSEVPL
-756 HGSITL
+756 HGSVTL
-762 NNNNITVREE
+762 NNNDITVREE

-813 DGVGKATLNVANN
+813 DGKEKATLNVANN
-826 TLHTDIKGKLYA
+826 TLHTDIKGKLYT

-861 KDVNTTSKDIALS
+861 KEVNTTGKDISLS
-874 DVLGHVHNKVEAIH
+874 DVLGNVQHKVDAVH

-903 DQAYHNGIL
+903 DQAYHSGIL

>member
-82 DTAAVNTSKNTKPAP
+82 DTAAVNISKNTKPAP

-167 RQAEALEKAKATSA
+167 RQAEALEKAKAASA

-255 DNKETVRHNTSKS
+255 DNKETARHNTSKS
-268 NEAHTARQAEHQ
+268 NEAHTARQVEHQ

-619 YMDDDLGRYY
+619 YMDDDLGKHY

-676 EFRNHE
+676 EFRNH
-682 NKMDYTL
+682 
-689 NITDNKI
+689 
-696 DGESTKYLMAVI
+696 
-708 NNTYDHVSKHD
+708 
-719 GIGTGTINISDNTA
+719 
-733 NIGKIAPGAVP
+733 
-744 FYFEEHRSDVPL
+744 
-756 HGSITL
+756 
-762 NNNNITVREE
+762 
-772 SAGYREFAYMR
+772 
-783 TNAKEYNV
+783 
-791 TNNTLSLHGKLNDA
+791 
-805 IVDVNSTG
+805 
-813 DGVGKATLNVANN
+813 
-826 TLHTDIKGKLYA
+826 
-838 TWLKHEADIDT
+838 
-849 FAGSNTHNGDQL
+849 
-861 KDVNTTSKDIALS
+861 
-874 DVLGHVHNKVEAIH
+874 
-888 DTVYANHPKYPTMID
+888 
-903 DQAYHNGIL
+903 